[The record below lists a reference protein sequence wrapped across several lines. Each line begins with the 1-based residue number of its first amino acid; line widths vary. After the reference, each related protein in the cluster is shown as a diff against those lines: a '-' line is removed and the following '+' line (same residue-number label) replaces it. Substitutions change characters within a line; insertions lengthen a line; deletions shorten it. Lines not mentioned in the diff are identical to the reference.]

1 MALNFS
7 RYERV
12 TYSRALARGPCVI
25 STLIF
30 TGNGSDT
37 ATLKIRDGFTSGSEI
52 VTTLNISTADSKIFN
67 FPRGLY
73 LQNGCYIEINS
84 YVVEALV
91 LIDLV

>member
-1 MALNFS
+1 MALEYP

-12 TYSRALARGPCVI
+12 TFSRALSRGPCVI

-37 ATLKIRDGFTSGSEI
+37 ATLKIRDGFTSDSEI

-67 FPRGLY
+67 FLKGLY

>member
-1 MALNFS
+1 MALEYP

-12 TYSRALARGPCVI
+12 TFSRALSRGPCVI

-30 TGNGSDT
+30 TGNGSGT
-37 ATLKIRDGFTSGSEI
+37 ATLKIRDGFTSDSEI

-67 FPRGLY
+67 FQKGLY

>member
-1 MALNFS
+1 VALNFS

-12 TYSRALARGPCVI
+12 TYSRALAKGPCVI
-25 STLIF
+25 SKLIF

-37 ATLKIRDGFTSGSEI
+37 ATLKIRNGFTADSEI
-52 VTTLNISTADSKIFN
+52 VTTLNISTADSRPFDFGK
-67 FPRGLY
+67 GLY